1 MTEPAAPPPPAWW
14 IYRGDGVPHNAIE
27 RLPDPPVWRPLQQ
40 GMPPQ
45 DDDAVAPEPS
55 DAQRGRVFQVDRGLV
70 DAVNAALL
78 LRRPLL
84 LTGRPGTGKSTLAHA
99 VAYELGLGPVLHWP
113 VTSRTTLRDGLYSY
127 DAIGRLH
134 EANLRR
140 AGLDTGGGTGEIG
153 RFLRLGPLG
162 TALLPRRRPRVL
174 LVDELDKSDI
184 DLPND
189 LLTVFE
195 EGRFSVE
202 ELLRLPPEQGT
213 VAVRT
218 ADGSTEPVTDGEV
231 SCWAFPFVVITSN
244 EEREFPAAFARRC
257 LRYDIEPPGPE
268 RLAAI
273 VAAHL
278 GEEVLDQTRPLVE
291 AFLAE
296 QDHGSVAVDQLLGA
310 IQLARAGA
318 DEDPE
323 QWQDLLRTLWRHL
336 ETGP

>member
-1 MTEPAAPPPPAWW
+1 MTGALQTPAWW
-14 IYRGDGVPHNAIE
+14 VYRGDGIPHNTIE
-27 RLPDPPVWRPLQQ
+27 RLPDPPTWRSLQR
-40 GMPPQ
+40 GVPPQ
-45 DDDAVAPEPS
+45 DDIAAPACAPVDAE
-55 DAQRGRVFQVDRGLV
+55 RGRVFQTDPELV
-70 DAVNAALL
+70 HVVNAALL

-84 LTGRPGTGKSTLAHA
+84 LTGRPGTGKSTLAYA
-99 VAYELGLGPVLHWP
+99 VAYELGLGPVLHWA
-113 VTSRTTLRDGLYSY
+113 VTSRTTLRDGLYAY

-140 AGLDTGGGTGEIG
+140 AQEEAADGTGDIG

-174 LVDELDKSDI
+174 LIDELDKSDI

-195 EGRFSVE
+195 EGRFPVQ
-202 ELLRLPPEQGT
+202 ELLRLPPEQRS
-213 VAVRT
+213 VEVQT
-218 ADGSTEPVTDGEV
+218 ADGGQDLVTDGQV
-231 SCWAFPFVVITSN
+231 ACWAFPFVVITSN
-244 EEREFPAAFARRC
+244 EEREFPAAFSRRC
-257 LRYDIEPPGPE
+257 LRYEIEPPGPE

-273 VAAHL
+273 VSAHL
-278 GEEVLDQTRPLVE
+278 GEEVLEQARPLLE
-291 AFLAE
+291 AFIRE
-296 QDHGSVAVDQLLGA
+296 QDGGSVAVDQLLSA

-323 QWQDLLRTLWRHL
+323 QWQDLLRTVWRHL